1 MFTAYKIESDLVN
14 GHSHYTSKDGT
25 MTIAFNTDDNEW
37 KIQPVEHRGTN
48 IASAKNAIGDI
59 GECPPEKAE
68 WQYWN
73 GSKFIAGGED
83 LRVKCLA
90 YRDDVVGT
98 CPSGSEKYGKNFC
111 CCWN

>member
-1 MFTAYKIESDLVN
+1 MHFLLT
-14 GHSHYTSKDGT
+14 
-25 MTIAFNTDDNEW
+25 F
-37 KIQPVEHRGTN
+37 RGTN

-83 LRVKCLA
+83 LRVKCL
-90 YRDDVVGT
+90 
-98 CPSGSEKYGKNFC
+98 GSAS
-111 CCWN
+111 